1 MTPITESPTRQ
12 PSISVVVIGRNEG
25 PRLVRCLDSIRASH
39 YPPEAI
45 ELIYVDSQSTDDSGA
60 QAERRGARV
69 IRVNPSRPSAATGR
83 NAGWAA
89 ATHDL
94 VHFFDGDTLVHPDW
108 FATAVAA
115 MNDDQ
120 AACVFGRREEIAPRE
135 TIYNL
140 WTHYDWFVP
149 PGPAFTCAGDAL
161 FRREVLRKMNGFDAS
176 LIAGEE
182 PDLCYRIRSQ
192 LGMTILSVA
201 APMTRHDMGMRH
213 FRQYWRRCTRTGH
226 AYAEVGGRHP
236 GMGRWRAHLWKNMAH
251 VLLLFATIWCALALR
266 SLWPLV
272 AWVGLLALLIVRNA
286 FRLRGQTESMR
297 DALLYSL
304 HHYIA
309 KLPITV
315 GQLDY
320 WVRRAFRRTP
330 KPLIEYR

>member
-1 MTPITESPTRQ
+1 MNSADLPPI
-12 PSISVVVIGRNEG
+12 SIVVIGRNEG
-25 PRLVRCLDSIRASH
+25 ERLIRCLDSIRAAH
-39 YPPEAI
+39 YPQDRM
-45 ELIYVDSQSTDDSGA
+45 ELIYVDSQSTDDSCA
-60 QAERRGARV
+60 NAERRGARV
-69 IRVNPSRPSAATGR
+69 IRVNPTRPSAATGR
-83 NAGWAA
+83 NAGWTAA
-89 ATHDL
+89 GHEL
-94 VHFFDGDTLVHPDW
+94 VHFFDGDTIIHPEW
-108 FATAVAA
+108 FSQAVAA
-115 MNDDQ
+115 MNDEK

-140 WTHYDWFVP
+140 WTHYDWYVP

-192 LGMTILSVA
+192 LDMVILSVA

-236 GMGRWRAHLWKNMAH
+236 GMGRWRMHLWKNMAH
-251 VLLLFATIWCALALR
+251 VLLFLAAFGSTIALR
-266 SLWPLV
+266 SAWPMAVWAGLV
-272 AWVGLLALLIVRNA
+272 GFLIVRNA
-286 FRLRGQTESMR
+286 LRLRAQTESMR

-309 KLPITV
+309 KLPIIV

-320 WVRRAFRRTP
+320 WMRRMFRRTP